1 MLFHEFNANICNW
14 IHIIC
19 HALKARHMQAFN
31 AAESSWVKMYITTSL
46 KKFPKN
52 SGSLQMSICI
62 NIIVHFDHYLLQNK
76 ALGTVS
82 SKKPLVLSHAQSPK
96 I

>member
-1 MLFHEFNANICNW
+1 
-14 IHIIC
+14 
-19 HALKARHMQAFN
+19 MQAFN

-46 KKFPKN
+46 KKFPKD
-52 SGSLQMSICI
+52 SGSLQMSICM
-62 NIIVHFDHYLLQNK
+62 NIIVHFDQYLLQNK